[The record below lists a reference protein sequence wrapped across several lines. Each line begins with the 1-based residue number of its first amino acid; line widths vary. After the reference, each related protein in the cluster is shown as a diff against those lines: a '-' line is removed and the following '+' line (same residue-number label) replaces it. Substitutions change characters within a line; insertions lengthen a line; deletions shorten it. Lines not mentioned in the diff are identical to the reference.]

1 MVFYDAYWVEMME
14 WFFNVAGRFL
24 LLVTPHFGGFKAWP
38 FKVHIG
44 ANGFLVGFRTRL
56 LVSHYIL

>member
-24 LLVTPHFGGFKAWP
+24 LLVTPHFGGFKA
-38 FKVHIG
+38 
-44 ANGFLVGFRTRL
+44 VGLSRCTSGIMGSWSDLGRC
-56 LVSHYIL
+56 Y